1 MADNKVS
8 ELYKKAIKELQAVIA
23 HPDTDDAT
31 REEADKKLK
40 SFRTK
45 AQDAALDAIVARTQN
60 LQGFMNDLQAVAAKA
75 DHSDSSAGVAKLKGL
90 IGEAKG
96 LIDLGKGLS

>member
-31 REEADKKLK
+31 REEADRKLK
-40 SFRTK
+40 AFRTK
-45 AQDAALDAIVARTQN
+45 SQDAALDAIVARTPN
-60 LQGFMNDLQAVAAKA
+60 LQAFMNDLQAVVTKA
-75 DHSDSSAGVAKLKGL
+75 GHGDSSTVVAKITGL
-90 IGEAKG
+90 IGEAKN